1 MSMPLAPSR
10 TVRQWS
16 VTGINCEAYERLPPN
31 ACDVMSRKTGA
42 KARLRSSSR
51 ARHFWR
57 RIPSEGSLSQL
68 SSQCPTRCSRW
79 KPAPV
84 PTSSKRT
91 IVTSEV
97 DSPLAE
103 DGRDS
108 EWILTIRKSAVIS
121 FEKVAKEERNSARK
135 ASLPR
140 LGSGA
145 YWTSHTLSDD
155 ASLTVLSRPAFRE
168 LPKKPADITLP
179 NAAVSWGDCS
189 NREVHSL
196 KIAPI

>member
-1 MSMPLAPSR
+1 MPLAPSR
-10 TVRQWS
+10 PVRQES
-16 VTGINCEAYERLPPN
+16 VPGINCEAYERLLPN

-42 KARLRSSSR
+42 KERLRSSSR
-51 ARHFWR
+51 ARHFPS
-57 RIPSEGSLSQL
+57 RISSEGSLSQL

-91 IVTSEV
+91 IITSEA
-97 DSPLAE
+97 DSPLGE
-103 DGRDS
+103 DGRDW

-121 FEKVAKEERNSARK
+121 FEKVAKAERNSARN

-140 LGSGA
+140 VGSGG
-145 YWTSHTLSDD
+145 YWTSHTLSGD
-155 ASLTVLSRPAFRE
+155 ASLTALNRPAFRE

-189 NREVHSL
+189 NCEVHSL
-196 KIAPI
+196 KMASI